1 MKETPVALGDIA
13 ALTALSQGILPAD
26 DRDAGAAIVHCGA
39 AIAEKMRRSPHGEVY
54 VDGIRTA
61 QSLAREQFGRMLSEL
76 DPAEMHHLLTGL
88 REQRPMFFRFL
99 RADVCSLYLSDP
111 GVWRRIGFPGP
122 ASDTGGYPD
131 FDQPP
136 SDLR

>member
-1 MKETPVALGDIA
+1 MKETPVTLADIA
-13 ALTALSQGILPAD
+13 ALATLSQGIIPAD

-39 AIAEKMRRSPHGEVY
+39 AIAEKMRRSPYGEVY

-61 QSLAREQFGRMLSEL
+61 QSLAEEQFGRMLGEL
-76 DPAEMHHLLTGL
+76 AADELQHVLMEL
-88 REQRPMFFRFL
+88 RELRPMFFRFL

-111 GVWRRIGFPGP
+111 GVWQRIGFPGP
-122 ASDTGGYPD
+122 ASQTGGYPD